1 MAAEVSLRAARTR
14 AVTPAARHAR
24 ARWWPAGLAWALWA
38 LAVLGFAT
46 VPWFDHLLRQAGRP
60 ELIQFNASGVPFVLA
75 VVSAATAGAVL
86 ASRRPAHPVGWLLL
100 AIGLLVSSN
109 GLAEGY
115 ARYGLVARPGALPAA
130 SYMARLLV
138 LTFLAILACVSF
150 VVLLTPTGSLPSPRW
165 RWWARATAAGPAV
178 SGLSWLL
185 GPGVL
190 DPPYPPLASPLAVHA
205 LAGLLGVTGPVA
217 FAVTGLAVVV
227 GAGSLALRFRR
238 AREPTRVSLW
248 LRPSGSV
255 AQYHSGAGASH
266 AGSQPPAASRSAP
279 TAL

>member
-1 MAAEVSLRAARTR
+1 M
-14 AVTPAARHAR
+14 TPAARHAR

-130 SYMARLLV
+130 SYM
-138 LTFLAILACVSF
+138 
-150 VVLLTPTGSLPSPRW
+150 LTPTGSLPSPRW